1 MATKIIPE
9 SIRDFLRYDPK
20 TGEFRWKVENSRRA
34 KAGSIAGHIAA
45 DSGYIYIRLNGTL
58 YRAHRLAWFFVHG
71 EQPNV
76 IDHINHDRA
85 DNRIA
90 NLRNVDKSTNNF
102 NRKGFYGV
110 CWVKPR
116 NGKKGYWRA
125 GIRRKSLY
133 FGKNITLAYFHRIMA
148 ERADHPIGIEHL
160 K

>member
-1 MATKIIPE
+1 MATNIIPDFV
-9 SIRDFLRYDPK
+9 RDFLSYNPK

-85 DNRIA
+85 DNR
-90 NLRNVDKSTNNF
+90 NCQS
-102 NRKGFYGV
+102 
-110 CWVKPR
+110 
-116 NGKKGYWRA
+116 
-125 GIRRKSLY
+125 
-133 FGKNITLAYFHRIMA
+133 
-148 ERADHPIGIEHL
+148 
-160 K
+160 